1 MAKADSLTRM
11 DWILAATAALGQG
24 GVDSVRVEALARR
37 LKTSKGSFYWHF
49 KDRPDLLEAV
59 LALWEAEGT
68 SDVIAM
74 AADLPTPRERLVA
87 VMEEAIRLDLG
98 GIDVAGF
105 EGALRGWAAQ
115 DPAIAERIRIVDARR
130 VSYLTDELCRLGQ
143 EPGMARRRAEAL
155 YLALLGFYAASRYGS
170 ATADA
175 AALRDFLDL
184 AMARP

>member
-11 DWILAATAALGQG
+11 DWILAATAALGQS

-87 VMEEAIRLDLG
+87 VMEEAIRLD
-98 GIDVAGF
+98 
-105 EGALRGWAAQ
+105 
-115 DPAIAERIRIVDARR
+115 
-130 VSYLTDELCRLGQ
+130 
-143 EPGMARRRAEAL
+143 PG
-155 YLALLGFYAASRYGS
+155 
-170 ATADA
+170 D
-175 AALRDFLDL
+175 
-184 AMARP
+184 

>member
-1 MAKADSLTRM
+1 M
-11 DWILAATAALGQG
+11 
-24 GVDSVRVEALARR
+24 
-37 LKTSKGSFYWHF
+37 
-49 KDRPDLLEAV
+49 
-59 LALWEAEGT
+59 
-68 SDVIAM
+68 
-74 AADLPTPRERLVA
+74 
-87 VMEEAIRLDLG
+87 
-98 GIDVAGF
+98 AGF

-143 EPGMARRRAEAL
+143 EPGMAQRRAEAL